1 MYNILPG
8 ALLILPSIRIYI
20 PSMIIVVTCSRK
32 ICVKYFT
39 VCVCVLL
46 SYCMFGCHTN
56 FYHFIQCIILLLY
69 HLRVSE
75 HLFMF
80 CVAFLPK

>member
-8 ALLILPSIRIYI
+8 ALLILPSIRIYLYDYCCY
-20 PSMIIVVTCSRK
+20 V
-32 ICVKYFT
+32 FT
-39 VCVCVLL
+39 KDLCEIFQCVCVCVC
-46 SYCMFGCHTN
+46 YCMFGCHTN
-56 FYHFIQCIILLLY
+56 FYHFIQCIILLY